1 MELLILGAI
10 IFLWLFAILLF
21 ASSYESILDDAV
33 EEEWLRYNIR
43 KDKEEV

>member
-1 MELLILGAI
+1 MELLILGTI
-10 IFLWLFAILLF
+10 IFLWLFAVLLF

-33 EEEWLRYNIR
+33 EEEWQRSNKR

>member
-10 IFLWLFAILLF
+10 IGFCLCAVLLF
-21 ASSYESILDDAV
+21 ASSYESIIDDAV